1 MNKVLFASIIFLSLF
16 SFGCKNNNSVKE
28 KELELKERELELR
41 EKELKAKESNNQTI
55 DNSTTTTTQNS
66 LPQYQPPEEITVA
79 KYVYVIFKV
88 QEPKL
93 HHTDSKYI
101 SGLDGI
107 SSSYTIPESNYVTFD
122 DYVFTSEI
130 KEIPGYNENK
140 QYEYMD
146 RMEANVRQQISYI
159 DMNFDSEVFMN
170 VRDRDEQQRLKDYKA
185 KIVDRKMKVFDS
197 YKEASIHR
205 NNNKGKF

>member
-1 MNKVLFASIIFLSLF
+1 MKKIIIAIFYSLLFFTV
-16 SFGCKNNNSVKE
+16 GCKNNNSVKE

-41 EKELKAKESNNQTI
+41 EKELKAKENQTS
-55 DNSTTTTTQNS
+55 DNSTTVPIQNTQS
-66 LPQYQPPEEITVA
+66 QYQAPPEITVA
-79 KYVYVIFKV
+79 KYVYVLFKV

-107 SSSYTIPESNYVTFD
+107 TSSYTIPETNYVTYE
-122 DYVFTSEI
+122 DYVYTSEI

-146 RMEANVRQQISYI
+146 RMEAGVREKLTYTN
-159 DMNFDSEVFMN
+159 MNFDSEVFMN
-170 VRDRDEQQRLKDYKA
+170 VRDREEQQRLKDYQA

>member
-1 MNKVLFASIIFLSLF
+1 MKKIILALLILQSIFNY
-16 SFGCKNNNSVKE
+16 GCKNNNSIRE

-41 EKELKAKESNNQTI
+41 EKELKEKENRVTDNNATPPIQ
-55 DNSTTTTTQNS
+55 NTQNQYTA
-66 LPQYQPPEEITVA
+66 PQEITIA

-93 HHTDSKYI
+93 HHTDSKYEP
-101 SGLDGI
+101 GLDGI
-107 SSSYTIPESNYVTFD
+107 TSSYTIPEMNYVTYE
-122 DYVFTSEI
+122 DYVYTSEI

-146 RMEANVRQQISYI
+146 RMEAGVREKLTYTN
-159 DMNFDSEVFMN
+159 MNFDSEVFMN
-170 VRDRDEQQRLKDYKA
+170 VRDREEQQRLKDYQA
-185 KIVDRKMKVFDS
+185 KIVDRKLKVFDS

>member
-1 MNKVLFASIIFLSLF
+1 MKNIFFALMILSSLF
-16 SFGCKNNNSVKE
+16 GFGCKSNNSIKE

-41 EKELKAKESNNQTI
+41 EKELKEKENRVSG
-55 DNSTTTTTQNS
+55 DNTATLPIQNTQN
-66 LPQYQPPEEITVA
+66 QYQTPPEITVA
-79 KYVYVIFKV
+79 KYVYVLFKV

-107 SSSYTIPESNYVTFD
+107 SSSYTIPETNYVTYE
-122 DYVFTSEI
+122 DYVYTSEI

-146 RMEANVRQQISYI
+146 RMEAGVREKLTYTN
-159 DMNFDSEVFMN
+159 MNFDSEVFMN
-170 VRDRDEQQRLKDYKA
+170 VRDREEQQRLKDYQA
-185 KIVDRKMKVFDS
+185 KIVDRKLKVFDS

>member
-1 MNKVLFASIIFLSLF
+1 MKKIIIAVFYLLLLFGL
-16 SFGCKNNNSVKE
+16 GCKNSNSVKE

-41 EKELKAKESNNQTI
+41 EKELKAKENGSNNT
-55 DNSTTTTTQNS
+55 DNSATIPIHNS
-66 LPQYQPPEEITVA
+66 QPQYQPPAEITVA
-79 KYVYVIFKV
+79 KYVYVVFKV

-107 SSSYTIPESNYVTFD
+107 TSSYTIPESNYVTFD

-130 KEIPGYNENK
+130 KEIPGYSENK

-170 VRDRDEQQRLKDYKA
+170 VRDRDEQQRMKDYKA

>member
-1 MNKVLFASIIFLSLF
+1 MKKIIMAVFYSQLLSTL
-16 SFGCKNNNSVKE
+16 GCKNSNSVKE

-41 EKELKAKESNNQTI
+41 EKELKAKENQTGY
-55 DNSTTTTTQNS
+55 NSTTLPIQNTQS
-66 LPQYQPPEEITVA
+66 QYQAPPEITVA
-79 KYVYVIFKV
+79 KYVYVLFKV

-107 SSSYTIPESNYVTFD
+107 TSSYTIPETNYVIYK
-122 DYVFTSEI
+122 DYVYTSEI
-130 KEIPGYNENK
+130 KEILGYNENK

-146 RMEANVRQQISYI
+146 RMEAGVREKLTYI
-159 DMNFDSEVFMN
+159 NMNFDSDVFMN
-170 VRDRDEQQRLKDYKA
+170 VRDREEQQRLKDYQA

>member
-1 MNKVLFASIIFLSLF
+1 MRKDIAIIISILFLF
-16 SFGCKNNNSVKE
+16 CIGCKDSKSTKE

-41 EKELKAKESNNQTI
+41 EKELKAKENGNNNT
-55 DNSTTTTTQNS
+55 DNSTTMPIQNS
-66 LPQYQPPEEITVA
+66 QPQYQPPTEITIA
-79 KYVYVIFKV
+79 KYVYVLFKV

-107 SSSYTIPESNYVTFD
+107 TSSYTIPESNYVTFD

-146 RMEANVRQQISYI
+146 RMEANVREKLTYI

-170 VRDRDEQQRLKDYKA
+170 VRDRDEQQRMKDYKA